1 MCAGLLGLVGL
12 DGAGR
17 VRLGLFQAGAGFVA
31 GAELGAWLGLGCGWG
46 QLRFSDKD
54 TQFLFIS

>member
-12 DGAGR
+12 GGGCGG
-17 VRLGLFQAGAGFVA
+17 GLFQAGAGFVA